1 MMFRILYNDEMRGF
15 VHSKIIIS
23 LWVGL
28 PLLTLLIKY
37 IQPDTDGMPM
47 LIFAGAMV
55 VSIAGTL
62 AAVMLSTTIT
72 GERNRHVYDLFL
84 TRPVRRVTLLMAK
97 FFAAITCL
105 LGAVV
110 MSLGLALAV
119 DTATGV
125 LVPDLWAQIGGFLL
139 ISVAGLAI
147 SSAVGI
153 LFGVLINSP
162 ALSAILSFYLGGN
175 LLSVI
180 LILPT
185 MLLDGS
191 NIPLF
196 TSLIGVL
203 VPATLMAVAV
213 RVFNRKSL

>member
-1 MMFRILYNDEMRGF
+1 MTFRILYNDEMRGF
-15 VHSKIIIS
+15 AHSKIIIA

-28 PLLTLLIKY
+28 PLLTLLIKF
-37 IQPDTDGMPM
+37 IQPDTEDMPL

-55 VSIAGTL
+55 GSIGGTL
-62 AAVMLSTTIT
+62 SAVMLSTTIT

-97 FFAAITCL
+97 FFAALTCL
-105 LGAVV
+105 LGAAV
-110 MSLGLALAV
+110 MSLGLALVV

-125 LVPDLWAQIGGFLL
+125 LMPGLGAQVGGFLL
-139 ISVAGLAI
+139 ISVVGLAI
-147 SSAVGI
+147 SSAVGV

-162 ALSAILSFYLGGN
+162 ALSAILSLYLGGN
-175 LLSVI
+175 LLSAI
-180 LILPT
+180 IILPT
-185 MLLDGS
+185 KLLDGS

-196 TSLIGVL
+196 TSLVGVL
-203 VPATLMAVAV
+203 VPTALMVVAV

>member
-1 MMFRILYNDEMRGF
+1 MTFRILYSDEMRGF
-15 VHSKIIIS
+15 AHSRIIIA
-23 LWVGL
+23 LWAGL

-55 VSIAGTL
+55 GSIGGTL
-62 AAVMLSTTIT
+62 SAVMLSTTIT

-105 LGAVV
+105 MGAVV

-119 DTATGV
+119 DTATGA
-125 LVPDLWAQIGGFLL
+125 LVPDLWTQIGGFLL
-139 ISVAGLAI
+139 IGVVGLAI
-147 SSAVGI
+147 SSAVGV

-175 LLSVI
+175 LLSAI

-185 MLLDGS
+185 MLLEGS

-196 TSLIGVL
+196 TSLMGVL
-203 VPATLMAVAV
+203 VPATLMVVAV

>member
-1 MMFRILYNDEMRGF
+1 MTFRILYNDEMRGF
-15 VHSKIIIS
+15 AHSKIIIA

-28 PLLTLLIKY
+28 PLLTLLIKF
-37 IQPDTDGMPM
+37 IQPDTEGIPL

-55 VSIAGTL
+55 GSIGGTL
-62 AAVMLSTTIT
+62 SAVILSTTIT

-97 FFAAITCL
+97 FFAALTCL
-105 LGAVV
+105 LGAAV

-125 LVPDLWAQIGGFLL
+125 LMPDVGTQLGGFLL
-139 ISVAGLAI
+139 ISVVGLAI
-147 SSAVGI
+147 SSAVGV
-153 LFGVLINSP
+153 LFGVLINST
-162 ALSAILSFYLGGN
+162 ALSAILSVYLGGN
-175 LLSVI
+175 LLSAI
-180 LILPT
+180 IILPT
-185 MLLDGS
+185 MLLDGL

-196 TSLIGVL
+196 TSLLGVL
-203 VPATLMAVAV
+203 VPTTLMVVAV

>member
-110 MSLGLALAV
+110 MSLGLALVV
-119 DTATGV
+119 DATTGV
-125 LVPDLWAQIGGFLL
+125 LVPDLWAQVGGFLL
-139 ISVAGLAI
+139 ISVVGLAI
-147 SSAVGI
+147 SSAVGV
-153 LFGVLINSP
+153 LFGVLISSP

-175 LLSVI
+175 LLSAI

-191 NIPLF
+191 NILLF
-196 TSLIGVL
+196 TSLMGVL
-203 VPATLMAVAV
+203 VPAALMVVAV
-213 RVFNRKSL
+213 RVFNRKNL

>member
-23 LWVGL
+23 LWAGL
-28 PLLTLLIKY
+28 PLLTLLIKF
-37 IQPDTDGMPM
+37 IQPDVDGMPM

-55 VSIAGTL
+55 VSIGGTL
-62 AAVMLSTTIT
+62 SAVMLSTTIT

-110 MSLGLALAV
+110 MSLGLALVA

-139 ISVAGLAI
+139 ISVVGLAI
-147 SSAVGI
+147 SSAVGV
-153 LFGVLINSP
+153 LFGVLISSP

-175 LLSVI
+175 LLSAI

-191 NIPLF
+191 NILLF
-196 TSLIGVL
+196 TSLMGVL
-203 VPATLMAVAV
+203 VPAALMVVAV
-213 RVFNRKSL
+213 RVFNRKNL